1 MKKIEI
7 FGEYI
12 QLDQILKKLD
22 FISSGGETGMFLQS
36 HSILLNG
43 QKVSEKR
50 KKISPGDMLQID
62 EESYQIV
69 GDCS

>member
-50 KKISPGDMLQID
+50 KKIRPGDILQID

-69 GDCS
+69 GDC

>member
-36 HSILLNG
+36 HSILLNA

-50 KKISPGDMLQID
+50 KKIRPGDIVQID

>member
-22 FISSGGETGMFLQS
+22 FISSGGETGIFLQS

-43 QKVSEKR
+43 QKVREKR
-50 KKISPGDMLQID
+50 KKIRPGDMLQID

>member
-12 QLDQILKKLD
+12 KLDQILKKLD

-50 KKISPGDMLQID
+50 KKIRPGDILQID

>member
-22 FISSGGETGMFLQS
+22 FISSGGETGIFLDS

-50 KKISPGDMLQID
+50 KKIRPGDILQID

>member
-50 KKISPGDMLQID
+50 KKIRPGDIFQID

>member
-36 HSILLNG
+36 HSILLNS

-50 KKISPGDMLQID
+50 KKIRPGDILQID

>member
-22 FISSGGETGMFLQS
+22 FISSGGEAGMFLQS

-50 KKISPGDMLQID
+50 KKIRPGDILQID

>member
-43 QKVSEKR
+43 KKVSEKR
-50 KKISPGDMLQID
+50 KKIRPGDILQID

>member
-50 KKISPGDMLQID
+50 KKIRPGDILQID
-62 EESYQIV
+62 EVSYQIV